1 MAGILAEL
9 YGGADA
15 ARTEKRPGR
24 FRVGLARMMSLIVL
38 SPSLLILGVF
48 VYGFAIWSLVI
59 SMTSS
64 KLAPK
69 YDFVGLEQY
78 FALWSMDRWHVAVSN
93 LAIFAGLFI
102 SLSVG
107 LGLLLAIFLDQRIRA
122 ENVIRSIYLYPMAI
136 SFIVTGTAWKWILNP
151 GLGIE
156 KLVRDLGWTSFSF
169 DWVVNPNMSVYTLVI
184 AAVWQS
190 SGFAMA
196 IFLAGLRGVDQEIIK
211 AARIDGA
218 GPWLIYRAVIIPML
232 RPVFL
237 TVVVILTYQAVRS
250 FDLVVSL
257 TGGGP
262 GFSSDLPATFMY
274 QFAFSRNRMALAA
287 ASGMMIFMT
296 IAAVMV
302 PYIYS
307 ELRREAR
314 NER

>member
-1 MAGILAEL
+1 
-9 YGGADA
+9 
-15 ARTEKRPGR
+15 
-24 FRVGLARMMSLIVL
+24 
-38 SPSLLILGVF
+38 
-48 VYGFAIWSLVI
+48 
-59 SMTSS
+59 
-64 KLAPK
+64 
-69 YDFVGLEQY
+69 
-78 FALWSMDRWHVAVSN
+78 
-93 LAIFAGLFI
+93 
-102 SLSVG
+102 
-107 LGLLLAIFLDQRIRA
+107 
-122 ENVIRSIYLYPMAI
+122 
-136 SFIVTGTAWKWILNP
+136 
-151 GLGIE
+151 
-156 KLVRDLGWTSFSF
+156 
-169 DWVVNPNMSVYTLVI
+169 MSVYTLVI

>member
-1 MAGILAEL
+1 MAGILTGLYSGAEV
-9 YGGADA
+9 
-15 ARTEKRPGR
+15 ARTERLPGR
-24 FRVGLARMMSLIVL
+24 LRLGVARLMSLIVL
-38 SPSLLILGVF
+38 SPSLFILSVF
-48 VYGFAIWSLVI
+48 VYGFAIWSFVI

-69 YDFVGLEQY
+69 YDFVGLDQY
-78 FALWSMDRWHVAVSN
+78 FALWSMDRWHVAVNN
-93 LAIFAGLFI
+93 LAIFAGLFV
-102 SLSVG
+102 SLSIG
-107 LGLLLAIFLDQRIRA
+107 LGLALAIFLDQRIRA

-218 GPWLIYRAVIIPML
+218 GPWLMYRAVVIPIL

-237 TVVVILTYQAVRS
+237 TVLGSLDLSGGSVVRPCRVADRRRPRLLVRS
-250 FDLVVSL
+250 AGDIHVPVRLRPKPHGTRCSERDDDLHDHRGRHGPLHLLGTSS
-257 TGGGP
+257 GGP
-262 GFSSDLPATFMY
+262 
-274 QFAFSRNRMALAA
+274 Q
-287 ASGMMIFMT
+287 
-296 IAAVMV
+296 
-302 PYIYS
+302 
-307 ELRREAR
+307 
-314 NER
+314 